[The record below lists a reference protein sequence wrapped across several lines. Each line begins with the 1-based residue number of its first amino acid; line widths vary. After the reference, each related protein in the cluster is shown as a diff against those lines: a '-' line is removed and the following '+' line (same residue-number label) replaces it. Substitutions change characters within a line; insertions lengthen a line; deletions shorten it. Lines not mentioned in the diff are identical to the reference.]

1 MFDFKTSLIFK
12 LAYFFSSFLPSYIF
26 IIIITY
32 IQYIESS
39 KRLFPSLVIT
49 SKKLVFIILVLL
61 TFIASYSLYII
72 LRKIKQEYETF
83 RSNRAKQRGKLNK
96 EYNSGIRDFLLSVLL
111 PVITTIFIDEKPI
124 SGLVSIILIQSALM
138 YFYFYSTDI
147 LPNIPLLFK
156 GYYIVKGKVG
166 DREMLFFVPREILLN
181 ALENEVYFA
190 YLGGSDS
197 NTVIAK
203 IEE

>member
-32 IQYIESS
+32 IQYIESN

-61 TFIASYSLYII
+61 TFIASCSLYII

-156 GYYIVKGKVG
+156 GYYIVKGKVR
-166 DREMLFFVPREILLN
+166 DREMLFFVPREILPN
-181 ALENEVYFA
+181 ALEKEVYFA

>member
-12 LAYFFSSFLPSYIF
+12 LAYFLSSFLPSYVF
-26 IIIITY
+26 ILIITY

-39 KRLFPSLVIT
+39 KRFFPSLVI
-49 SKKLVFIILVLL
+49 SPKKIVFIILVLL
-61 TFIASYSLYII
+61 TFIASFSLYII

-83 RSNRAKQRGKLNK
+83 RSNRANQRGKLNK

-181 ALENEVYFA
+181 AFEKEVYFA

-197 NTVIAK
+197 NTVIVK